1 MKRKQSESRLATPY
15 AIWSVLF
22 IVIPLIL
29 IVFFSFT
36 KQVDG
41 RYMFTLD
48 NFDKFFNVMYF
59 KVVRRSLVLAFISTV
74 LCLIVG
80 YPTAYIISKAKPSRR
95 ATLLLLCI
103 LPMWMNFLLR
113 TYAWSA
119 ILGKNGFI
127 NTLLGM
133 VGLGPINI
141 LYTDAAVLLGMVYN
155 FLPFMI
161 LPIHTILSKMDQDLI
176 NAAKDLGANNFQVF
190 TKVIFPLSLPGV
202 ISGITMVF
210 MPAVSTFVI
219 SKLLGGGQ
227 FYLIGNLIEQE
238 FMSVGDWHFGSA
250 ISIFM
255 MIIILISFLTD
266 FIVFLLEFIKIFFG
280 TGITVIRLR
289 SNHIIH

>member
-1 MKRKQSESRLATPY
+1 
-15 AIWSVLF
+15 
-22 IVIPLIL
+22 
-29 IVFFSFT
+29 
-36 KQVDG
+36 
-41 RYMFTLD
+41 MFTLD

-95 ATLLLLCI
+95 GTLLLLCI

-161 LPIHTILSKMDQDLI
+161 LPIHTILSKMDQALI

-202 ISGITMVF
+202 
-210 MPAVSTFVI
+210 
-219 SKLLGGGQ
+219 LLGGGQ
-227 FYLIGNLIEQE
+227 FYLIGNLIEQQ

-255 MIIILISFLTD
+255 MIIILISMAIMNKYSSGTD
-266 FIVFLLEFIKIFFG
+266 KEGGGLL
-280 TGITVIRLR
+280 L
-289 SNHIIH
+289 

>member
-59 KVVRRSLVLAFISTV
+59 KVVRRSLVLEYISTV
-74 LCLIVG
+74 LCLIFG
-80 YPTAYIISKAKPSRR
+80 YPTAYIIYKAKPSRR

-255 MIIILISFLTD
+255 MIIILISMAIMNKYSSGND
-266 FIVFLLEFIKIFFG
+266 KEGGGLL
-280 TGITVIRLR
+280 L
-289 SNHIIH
+289 

>member
-1 MKRKQSESRLATPY
+1 MKTMKRKQSESRLATPY

-141 LYTDAAVLLGMVYN
+141 LYTDAAVLLVMVYN

-255 MIIILISFLTD
+255 MIIILISMAIMNKYSSGTD
-266 FIVFLLEFIKIFFG
+266 KEGGGLL
-280 TGITVIRLR
+280 L
-289 SNHIIH
+289 

>member
-113 TYAWSA
+113 TYAWMA
-119 ILGKNGFI
+119 ILGRDGLI
-127 NTLLGM
+127 NTLLGYI
-133 VGLGPINI
+133 GIGPIKM
-141 LYTDAAVLLGMVYN
+141 LYTDGAILLGMVYN
-155 FLPFMI
+155 FLPFMVI
-161 LPIHTILSKMDQDLI
+161 PIYTVLI
-176 NAAKDLGANNFQVF
+176 KIDKNLVNAAYDLGANKAQAFR
-190 TKVIFPLSLPGV
+190 KIILPLSIPGI

-210 MPAVSTFVI
+210 MPAVSNFVI
-219 SKLLGGGQ
+219 PSLLGGGK
-227 FYLIGNLIEQE
+227 YMLVGNLIEQQ
-238 FMSVGDWHFGSA
+238 FTTIGNWNFGSA
-250 ISIFM
+250 LSIFM
-255 MIIILISFLTD
+255 MILILISMAFMSKYEKNGKEGGKQLW
-266 FIVFLLEFIKIFFG
+266 
-280 TGITVIRLR
+280 
-289 SNHIIH
+289 

>member
-74 LCLIVG
+74 LCLILG
-80 YPTAYIISKAKPSRR
+80 YPIAYMISKLPIKRR
-95 ATLLLLCI
+95 NMLILLFI

-113 TYAWSA
+113 TYAWMA
-119 ILGKNGFI
+119 ILGRDGLI
-127 NTLLGM
+127 NTLLGYI
-133 VGLGPINI
+133 GIGPIKM
-141 LYTDAAVLLGMVYN
+141 LYTDGAILLGMVYN
-155 FLPFMI
+155 FLPFMVI
-161 LPIHTILSKMDQDLI
+161 PIYTVLI
-176 NAAKDLGANNFQVF
+176 KIDKNLVNAAYDLGANKAQAFR
-190 TKVIFPLSLPGV
+190 KVILPLSIPGI

-210 MPAVSTFVI
+210 MPAVSNFVI
-219 SKLLGGGQ
+219 PNLLGGGK
-227 FYLIGNLIEQE
+227 YMLVGNLIEQQ
-238 FMSVGDWHFGSA
+238 FTTIGNWNFGSA
-250 ISIFM
+250 LSIFM
-255 MIIILISFLTD
+255 MILILISMAFMSKYEKNGKEGGKQLW
-266 FIVFLLEFIKIFFG
+266 
-280 TGITVIRLR
+280 
-289 SNHIIH
+289 